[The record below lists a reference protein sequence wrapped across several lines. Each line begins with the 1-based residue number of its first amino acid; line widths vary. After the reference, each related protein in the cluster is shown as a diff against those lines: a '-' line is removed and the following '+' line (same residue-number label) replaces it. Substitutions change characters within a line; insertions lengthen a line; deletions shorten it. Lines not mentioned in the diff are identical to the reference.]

1 MHHNPHFRV
10 LALTAT
16 PGGKPEAVQ
25 EIVDALHI
33 SHIEIRSESDSD
45 LRKYLHT
52 KHEQEHF
59 VQMSEDIA
67 VLRDALAAVI
77 NVCAVR
83 ISKFALNLP
92 RGLQPILKKVQGAG
106 FLKNGNVAPT
116 MLHPYRCQSTAAE
129 MRKAR
134 APQYA
139 ISAASQLGP
148 LARAMGYLVCTYR
161 NAGFQLLTFRVGR
174 E

>member
-1 MHHNPHFRV
+1 
-10 LALTAT
+10 
-16 PGGKPEAVQ
+16 
-25 EIVDALHI
+25 
-33 SHIEIRSESDSD
+33 
-45 LRKYLHT
+45 
-52 KHEQEHF
+52 
-59 VQMSEDIA
+59 MSEDIA

-83 ISKFALNLP
+83 LSKFALNLP

-134 APQYA
+134 ALGSEGHIHEQSFVNSMDEVILYVNNLGGMSTLEMSA
-139 ISAASQLGP
+139 IVDEVVQQLGECI
-148 LARAMGYLVCTYR
+148 LML
-161 NAGFQLLTFRVGR
+161 
-174 E
+174 